1 MLCSK
6 FKAQKYTR
14 QTIKKMLR
22 KVEQKKERKDE
33 NKIDKEIQ
41 DKKIDT
47 YILYI
52 KIHRQP
58 F

>member
-22 KVEQKKERKDE
+22 KVEQKKERKDR

-41 DKKIDT
+41 GKKIDT
-47 YILYI
+47 YISYI